1 MKITKKIR
9 IFAFMSACLVMIL
22 TVSSFAQGFTDDT
35 DEDKFTFTEEDGEET
50 TVYVDYN
57 EVPFMVLDFAV
68 GAQANQG
75 YYRLPT
81 ALFSRKDEE
90 FEFVVADP
98 YSFELAFRSGGQNYV
113 YSPTSS
119 LVYNFKGEQGAEHYL
134 YDYTLN
140 LKCSNGT
147 LYKVAQDGTRTAYIV
162 GAFTLAVN
170 CGSATFDATTGALVS
185 VTPFREGF
193 ESTDST
199 GETYLVQRAPF
210 GACKVS
216 GTTFSFSV
224 AGSYL
229 QARFKMPLQESADM
243 NYLRFL
249 LAENMYRFSQLLYMV
264 NFDFSQFHFSVGGG
278 YAWKLRYSEQFA
290 NTFYNRGYAS
300 GESFGFREGNELGYS
315 RGYQEGIKANNEVAY
330 NQGYS
335 NGYNKGKVEGLQAA
349 DVGTFGNLFSGIF
362 NGIYG
367 VFHSIVG
374 FEIPIGDT
382 SINFQHVV
390 GAIIGLLIV
399 GFIVTLFMKTKE

>member
-35 DEDKFTFTEEDGEET
+35 DEDKYTFIDEDGKET
-50 TVYVDYN
+50 TVRVDYN

-68 GAQANQG
+68 GGQANQG
-75 YYRLPT
+75 YYRLPE
-81 ALFSRKDEE
+81 ALFARKDEE

-98 YSFELAFRSGGQNYV
+98 YSFELAFRSGGQDYI
-113 YSPTSS
+113 YSPSAS
-119 LVYNFKGEQGAEHYL
+119 LIYNFKGVQGAEDYL

-162 GAFTLAVN
+162 GGFTLAVN
-170 CGSATFDATTGALVS
+170 CGSATFDATTGNLVS

-224 AGSYL
+224 SGSYL

-264 NFDFSQFHFSVGGG
+264 NFDLSQFQFSVGGG

-300 GESFGFREGNELGYS
+300 GESFGFREGNALGYS

-330 NQGYS
+330 NQGYNS
-335 NGYNKGKVEGLQAA
+335 GYNKGKVEGLQSA
-349 DVGTFGNLFSGIF
+349 DVGTIGNLFSGIF

-367 VFHSIVG
+367 VFHSILD
-374 FEIPIGDT
+374 FDIPIGDT
-382 SINFQHVV
+382 VLNFAQIA
-390 GAIIGLLIV
+390 GAFIALVLIGAVLAIFFL
-399 GFIVTLFMKTKE
+399 KK